1 MTDFDDLVDTN
12 DLTPFEELRLRR
24 VHDLLL
30 AAGPPAELPPGLHE
44 PGAPPTAQ
52 IVQFVLPR
60 RRLAVALIA
69 AATIAAAAF
78 GGGYVFGHGKAA
90 PAAFAAKHVIDMHA
104 TGGSSTALAVLKVA
118 PHDSVGNWPM
128 RMTVQGL
135 PEQPQR
141 ADYYELWLT
150 KNGKPS
156 ISCGTFRVHGNAT
169 TFNLTIPYNLSKFDG
184 WVVTAETPGA
194 PDPGRVVLTT

>member
-1 MTDFDDLVDTN
+1 MTNFDDIVDID
-12 DLTPFEELRLRR
+12 DLSPEEELRLRR

-30 AAGPPAELPPGLHE
+30 AAGPPAELPPGLHK

-52 IVQFVLPR
+52 VIQFVLPR
-60 RRLAVALIA
+60 RRLAVGLIA

-78 GGGYVFGHGKAA
+78 GGGFLFGNGKAK
-90 PAAFAAKHVIDMHA
+90 PAAFVAEHVVAMHA
-104 TGGSSTALAVLKVA
+104 TGSGNALAVLKVA
-118 PHDSVGNWPM
+118 RADSVGNWPM

-135 PEQPQR
+135 PQQSQR
-141 ADYYELWLT
+141 SAYYELWLT
-150 KNGKPS
+150 KKGKPS
-156 ISCGTFRVHGNAT
+156 VSCGTFRVHGNAT
-169 TFNLTIPYNLSKFDG
+169 TFDLTVPYSLRKFDG

>member
-1 MTDFDDLVDTN
+1 MTNFDDLVNSD
-12 DLTPFEELRLRR
+12 DLSPEEELRLRR

-69 AATIAAAAF
+69 AASVAAAAF
-78 GGGYVFGHGKAA
+78 GGGYVFGHGKAK
-90 PAAFAAKHVIDMHA
+90 PAAFAAERVIDMHA
-104 TGGSSTALAVLKVA
+104 TGSSNALAVLKVA
-118 PHDSVGNWPM
+118 HADSVGNWPM

-135 PEQPQR
+135 PQQSQR
-141 ADYYELWLT
+141 GAYYELWLT
-150 KNGKPS
+150 KKGKPS
-156 ISCGTFRVHGNAT
+156 VSCGTFRVHGNAT
-169 TFNLTIPYNLSKFDG
+169 TVDLTVPYSLRAYDG
-184 WVVTAETPGA
+184 WVVTAEIPGGRE
-194 PDPGRVVLTT
+194 PGRAVLTT

>member
-1 MTDFDDLVDTN
+1 MTDFDDLVDIN
-12 DLTPFEELRLRR
+12 DLSPHDELRLRR

-30 AAGPPAELPPGLHE
+30 AAGPPAELPPGLHA

-52 IVQFVLPR
+52 VVQFVLPR

-69 AATIAAAAF
+69 AASIAAAAF
-78 GGGYVFGHGKAA
+78 GGGYVFGHNKAA
-90 PAAFAAKHVIDMHA
+90 PAAFAAKHVVDMHS
-104 TGGSSTALAVLKVA
+104 TSSSPALAVLKVA
-118 PHDSVGNWPM
+118 PADSVGNWPM

-135 PEQPQR
+135 PEQQQR
-141 ADYYELWLT
+141 NAYYELWLT

-156 ISCGTFRVHGNAT
+156 VSCGTFRVHGKAT
-169 TFNLTIPYNLSKFDG
+169 TFDLTVPYSLSKFDG

>member
-1 MTDFDDLVDTN
+1 MTDFDDLVDID
-12 DLTPFEELRLRR
+12 DLAPEEELRLRR

-52 IVQFVLPR
+52 VVQFVLPR
-60 RRLAVALIA
+60 RRLAVGLIA
-69 AATIAAAAF
+69 AATVAAAAF

-90 PAAFAAKHVIDMHA
+90 PAAFAAKRVVDMHA
-104 TGGSSTALAVLKVA
+104 AAGSTALAVLKVA
-118 PHDSVGNWPM
+118 PADSVGNWPM

-135 PEQPQR
+135 PAQQQR
-141 ADYYELWLT
+141 GAYYELWLT
-150 KNGKPS
+150 KDGKPAV
-156 ISCGTFRVHGNAT
+156 SCGRFRVHGNAT
-169 TFNLTIPYNLSKFDG
+169 TVDLTVPYNLRQYNG
-184 WVVTAETPGA
+184 WIVTADVPGG